1 MATTETLR
9 NWSGNYT
16 FQAAEVHRPETVE
29 QVQEVVAAARGGEAG
44 RVRAIGTR
52 HCFQDLADTTGGLVS
67 LERLEPTIEL
77 DEAARTVT
85 VSGGTRYGT
94 LAEHLHARGWAL
106 HNLASLPHI
115 SVAGAVATATH
126 GSGDTSANLATAVVG
141 LELVGADGELRTLTR
156 ADADFPGAVV
166 SLGALGVVVRLT
178 LEVEPTYDVAQEVH
192 TGLPWDA
199 ALANLDAVTSSAD
212 SVSLFVDWTGD
223 AVQQVWRKSRV
234 VPGERHEL
242 RTELFGAAPS
252 PVKLHPLPGIDPV
265 NCTDQLGVPGPWH
278 DRLPHF
284 RLRYT
289 PSNGDE
295 LQSEYLVPR
304 EHAVGAIGALRGLSD
319 RIAPLLQ
326 VSEIRT
332 IGADDLWLSTA
343 HGGPR
348 IGLHFTWLQRQA
360 EVEALLPAIEE
371 ALAPFEARPHWGKIF
386 ADTGRDLARLY
397 PRMDHFRALVARSDP
412 GGVFRGPFLER
423 HVLLG

>member
-29 QVQEVVAAARGGEAG
+29 QVQEVVAATRGGAAG

-52 HCFQDLADTTGGLVS
+52 HCFQDIADTTGGLVS

-126 GSGDTSANLATAVVG
+126 GSGDASANLATAVTA
-141 LELVGADGELRTLTR
+141 LELVTADGSLRTHTR

-223 AVQQVWRKSRV
+223 AVRQVWRKTRV

-242 RTELFGAAPS
+242 RTELFGATPS

-304 EHAVGAIGALRGLSD
+304 EHAVGAIQALRGLSD

-343 HGGPR
+343 YGGPR
-348 IGLHFTWLQRQA
+348 IGLHFTWVQRQA
-360 EVEALLPAIEE
+360 EVEALLPVIEE

-397 PRMDHFRALVARSDP
+397 PRMDDFRALVARSDP
-412 GGVFRGPFLER
+412 GGVFRGPFLDR